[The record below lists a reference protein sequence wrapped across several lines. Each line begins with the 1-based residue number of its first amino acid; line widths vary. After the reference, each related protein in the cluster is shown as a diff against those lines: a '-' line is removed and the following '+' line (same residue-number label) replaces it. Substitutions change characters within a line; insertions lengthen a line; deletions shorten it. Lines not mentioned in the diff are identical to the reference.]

1 MVSICFGCRPLCNII
16 LSEIVVGVIS
26 AGILTDETFGWREV
40 VGSTMIVVGG
50 VLAVVLAP
58 KEEK

>member
-1 MVSICFGCRPLCNII
+1 MDFSISFSI
-16 LSEIVVGVIS
+16 LNAALLLSLS
-26 AGILTDETFGWREV
+26 SSKTGILTDETFGWREV

-50 VLAVVLAP
+50 VLAVVLAT

>member
-1 MVSICFGCRPLCNII
+1 MLVVKFAIGALLVFII
-16 LSEIVVGVIS
+16 T
-26 AGILTDETFGWREV
+26 ILTDETFGWREV